1 MACDEKRKRKHTR
14 VGCACCCRELIA
26 FAHRHAQPLRTQCA
40 HTTRAPREMGVV
52 DGYQVQRYIYYEGR
66 EERNTRKREKGGY

>member
-26 FAHRHAQPLRTQCA
+26 FAHRHAQPLRTCA